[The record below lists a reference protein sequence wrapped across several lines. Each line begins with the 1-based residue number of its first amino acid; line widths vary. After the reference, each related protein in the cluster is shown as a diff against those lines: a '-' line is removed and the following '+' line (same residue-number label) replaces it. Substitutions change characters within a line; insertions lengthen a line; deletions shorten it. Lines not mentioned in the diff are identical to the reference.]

1 MDRIGEAELNAYLDA
16 ELDAKAS
23 RAVESWLAD
32 NPDEAARIDAL
43 RQDKDALPSIH
54 AHILQEP
61 VPERLQ
67 AVLNQP
73 TEVQAIAPAQP
84 ARAPANEHWMRAAA
98 SVVLLLVGAA
108 AGWIAHGSAVT
119 APTGATGFVQH
130 AVSAHVVFTKERRHA
145 VEAKATEKH
154 LVRWLSR
161 RVGRTLN
168 PPVLKSAGYDL
179 VGGRLVAD
187 QGAPAAQ
194 FMYQDRDKNRLTLYV
209 RSARDAKDTSFKIVT
224 ERGVSAFYWVEAP
237 YAYALIGKVDRDNL
251 VSLGEI
257 VHTHLQSP

>member
-1 MDRIGEAELNAYLDA
+1 MRPMERIGEAELNAYLDA
-16 ELDAKAS
+16 ELDAEGRMAVEAWLTDNPEEAS
-23 RAVESWLAD
+23 RLE
-32 NPDEAARIDAL
+32 AL
-43 RQDKDALPSIH
+43 RGDKDALAGIH
-54 AHILQEP
+54 ADIMDAPIPDTMRATLSKPP
-61 VPERLQ
+61 VPPVN
-67 AVLNQP
+67 A
-73 TEVQAIAPAQP
+73 
-84 ARAPANEHWMRAAA
+84 ARSPVNDHWMRATA

-108 AGWIAHGSAVT
+108 AGWIAHDISVPAQS
-119 APTGATGFVQH
+119 GASGFVQH

-168 PPVLKSAGYDL
+168 PPGLKTAGYDL

-187 QGAPAAQ
+187 EGAPAAQ
-194 FMYQDRDKNRLTLYV
+194 FMYQNTDKNRLTLYV
-209 RSARDAKDTSFKIVT
+209 RSARDAEDTSFRITT
-224 ERGVSAFYWVEAP
+224 ERGVSAFYWIEAP

-257 VHTHLQSP
+257 VHTHLQKP